1 MLGSHLKASVAIA
14 AAVVL
19 CVAAIIT
26 VYGPLHPA
34 ATTSSSPSSLFARES
49 VLPSPAPL
57 STMAPQPWVPDWES
71 VSGGAYAV
79 PPNYSRTFP
88 SGFGPP
94 HAASLAELGTRP
106 GCDPA
111 ISAAD
116 PSGPCGWGVVVRC
129 DDNPWTPVCN
139 QRLSN
144 GTTCGFGLQDC
155 IEAQL
160 SCRLPITGGSTLGG
174 FVSFPKGEFT
184 PDPSSNKITMRGPA
198 HHAPGVSYDRAYAR
212 WVPASLALISPNGS
226 HYAYVDENWTVHDVG
241 ITDGSDRVVGPS
253 GSWLPLAYADAGIY
267 VVPFDPETGPRAGL
281 WLFRA
286 NGSRAVSQSGYW
298 SIVGGGAA
306 YGHPTR
312 NPVLSPDQLVRLDL
326 GSGTSSPW
334 FRRPN
339 EFIDVIGFDGSGH
352 PIVFANGRLPA
363 DVDLATY
370 HELWLV
376 TGRNTGVNLIS
387 GGLNFVPATI
397 SDTHGIWLWSSQGLY
412 LLTVITDSA
421 RIPHPVLAQIA
432 SPRAQPAV
440 GTCA

>member
-88 SGFGPP
+88 SGCGPP

-116 PSGPCGWGVVVRC
+116 PSDPCGWGVVVRC

-144 GTTCGFGLQDC
+144 GTTCGFGLQNC

-160 SCRLPITGGSTLGG
+160 SCRLPITGGSTRLGVFG
-174 FVSFPKGEFT
+174 FPKVGV
-184 PDPSSNKITMRGPA
+184 
-198 HHAPGVSYDRAYAR
+198 AP
-212 WVPASLALISPNGS
+212 PPCC
-226 HYAYVDENWTVHDVG
+226 ENTQN
-241 ITDGSDRVVGPS
+241 
-253 GSWLPLAYADAGIY
+253 AGA
-267 VVPFDPETGPRAGL
+267 PPPR
-281 WLFRA
+281 
-286 NGSRAVSQSGYW
+286 
-298 SIVGGGAA
+298 
-306 YGHPTR
+306 P
-312 NPVLSPDQLVRLDL
+312 
-326 GSGTSSPW
+326 
-334 FRRPN
+334 
-339 EFIDVIGFDGSGH
+339 
-352 PIVFANGRLPA
+352 
-363 DVDLATY
+363 
-370 HELWLV
+370 
-376 TGRNTGVNLIS
+376 
-387 GGLNFVPATI
+387 
-397 SDTHGIWLWSSQGLY
+397 
-412 LLTVITDSA
+412 
-421 RIPHPVLAQIA
+421 
-432 SPRAQPAV
+432 
-440 GTCA
+440 